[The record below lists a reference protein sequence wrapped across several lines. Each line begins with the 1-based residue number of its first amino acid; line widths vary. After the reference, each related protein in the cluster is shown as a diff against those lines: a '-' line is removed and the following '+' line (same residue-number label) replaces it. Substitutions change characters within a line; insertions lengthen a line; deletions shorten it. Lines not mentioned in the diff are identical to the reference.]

1 VQDSNA
7 CASLWCEVCPL
18 FAFSTGQDGCPQ
30 FWTATG
36 ELLAISVLR
45 TETGVLKHF

>member
-1 VQDSNA
+1 MNA
-7 CASLWCEVCPL
+7 
-18 FAFSTGQDGCPQ
+18 PQ
-30 FWTATG
+30 FRTATG